1 MPPRRVAIR
10 NQSAEANLFARR
22 TFIAFAGVVVLLL
35 ILLGNIYNLQ
45 VKSFEKYQTRSNSN
59 RIKLLPVAPNR
70 GLIYDRNGI
79 LLADNKPVYSLTVI
93 PEDVKNIESSIKQVS
108 KLLSINIEKQ
118 TKFFKAM
125 KRKRRFKM
133 IELHSRLSDQQ
144 VALFSVNQHKF
155 PGIFVDARLKRY
167 YPFADLTTHNL
178 GYVARINKKD
188 ASKLEQQGKS
198 ENYAATH
205 AIGKLGIERYYEDIL
220 HGSIGHQE
228 VEINN
233 QGRIIRTL
241 NYTPPVPGKDIY
253 LTLDIELQMIAK
265 RALSGK
271 RGAIVAMDPRTGGIL
286 AMYSN
291 PSYDGNLFVHGI
303 SSKNYNKLLN
313 SKDLPLIN
321 RSVQGY
327 PPASTVKPFLALTGL
342 EEKVITPDTKVWD
355 PGWYQLKGLP
365 NKYRDWK
372 KWGHGWVNLTKAI
385 EQSCNI
391 YFFDLAF
398 KLGITKISTMMER
411 FGFGD
416 YTGVD
421 IHEESKA
428 IMPSVEWKR
437 ARYNK
442 SWYTGETLSVGI
454 GQSFWTVTPLQLT
467 QALTTLVN
475 KGERKVPHLLQ
486 ASNEL
491 VIDDNGQTTHQ
502 KSLIVYEPQ
511 APLVLKES
519 QNWGFV
525 LNAMHST
532 VQKVGATAHVPFKG
546 STYDASGKT
555 GSAQVAGIKQDEKYD
570 AEKTKENKRDN
581 AMFIAFAPFDKPEIV
596 VAVAIENVE
605 KGGGATNAAPVAR
618 QIMDQYFGDRVITTK
633 LAKSTVLTTT
643 QKSRLNN
650 KVELI
655 KTELNKT
662 ELAQHNGHI
671 PKKVSEEH
679 TLQTLNDSET
689 D

>member
-1 MPPRRVAIR
+1 MSPRRVVIR

-22 TFIAFAGVVVLLL
+22 TFIAFAVVVLVLL
-35 ILLGNIYNLQ
+35 LLFGNVFNLQ
-45 VKSFEKYQTRSNSN
+45 VESFEKYQTRSNSN

-70 GLIYDRNGI
+70 GLIYDRNGV
-79 LLADNKPVYSLTVI
+79 LLADNKPVYSLEVI
-93 PEDVKNIESSIKQVS
+93 AEDVDDIKASIEQVS
-108 KLLSINIEKQ
+108 QLLDISPERQ
-118 TKFFKAM
+118 TKFFKSM
-125 KRKRRFKM
+125 KSKRRFKPV
-133 IELHSRLSDQQ
+133 ELHSRLSDQQ

-155 PGIFVDARLKRY
+155 PGIFVNARLKRY
-167 YPFADLTTHNL
+167 YPFSDLTTHNL
-178 GYVARINKKD
+178 GYVARINRKD
-188 ASKLEQQGKS
+188 ANKLEQDGKS
-198 ENYAATH
+198 ENYAATYG
-205 AIGKLGIERYYEDIL
+205 IGRLGIERYYEDML
-220 HGSIGHQE
+220 HGTIGHQE

-241 NYTPPVPGKDIY
+241 NYTPPVPGKDLT

-303 SSKNYNKLLN
+303 SSKNYKKLLE

-342 EEKVITPDTKVWD
+342 EENVVTPTTEIHD
-355 PGWYQLKGLP
+355 PGWYQLDGLP

-372 KWGHGWVNLTKAI
+372 PWGHGMVNLTKAI

-391 YFFDLAF
+391 YFYDLAF
-398 KLGITKISTMMER
+398 KLGITKISNMMEK

-416 YTGVD
+416 YTGID

-428 IMPSVEWKR
+428 IMPSVAWKR
-437 ARYNK
+437 ERYNK

-454 GQSFWTVTPLQLT
+454 GQSYWTVTPLQLT

-475 KGERKVPHLLQ
+475 HGERKVPHLLK
-486 ASNEL
+486 ANSEL
-491 VIDDNGQTTHQ
+491 IIESSGNAYHQ
-502 KSLIVYEPQ
+502 ITPTIYEPR
-511 APLVLKES
+511 APLKLKDDKNWNVVLE
-519 QNWGFV
+519 
-525 LNAMHST
+525 AMHST
-532 VQKVGATAHVPFKG
+532 VQKFGATAYRPFKG

-555 GSAQVAGIKQDEKYD
+555 GSAQVARIKQDEKYD
-570 AEKTKENKRDN
+570 AKATSENQRDN

-596 VAVAIENVE
+596 IAVAIENVA

-618 QIMDQYFGDRVITTK
+618 QVMDQYFGDRVITSQTHKANTQENSATITK
-633 LAKSTVLTTT
+633 HHEA
-643 QKSRLNN
+643 
-650 KVELI
+650 
-655 KTELNKT
+655 
-662 ELAQHNGHI
+662 H
-671 PKKVSEEH
+671 
-679 TLQTLNDSET
+679 
-689 D
+689 